1 MKFIN
6 FKLILSI
13 LLLSS
18 INAFAVMDVIHLGSF
33 GKSGA
38 WQAKEF
44 KDGTSKIC
52 YIISKPIATNPS
64 DLNRGEHAFMI
75 TNFQDDGTS
84 HEASV
89 DTGFTFKPKSMVEVR
104 INNLSLIHI

>member
-18 INAFAVMDVIHLGSF
+18 INAFAVIDVVHLGSF

-52 YIISKPIATNPS
+52 YIISKPVATNPS

-75 TNFQDDGTS
+75 TNFQSDGTS

-89 DTGFTFKPKSMVEVR
+89 CLLYTSPSPRDSA
-104 INNLSLIHI
+104 LSRMPSSA

>member
-18 INAFAVMDVIHLGSF
+18 INAFAVIDVVHLGSF

-64 DLNRGEHAFMI
+64 DLNRGEHALMV

-89 DTGFTFKPKSMVEVR
+89 DTGFTFKPKSMVEV
-104 INNLSLIHI
+104 LSLIHI

>member
-18 INAFAVMDVIHLGSF
+18 INAFAVLDTIDLGSF
-33 GKSGA
+33 GKSDA

-44 KDGTSKIC
+44 KDGASKIC
-52 YIISKPIATNPS
+52 FIASKPIATNPS
-64 DLNRGEHAFMI
+64 DLNR
-75 TNFQDDGTS
+75 
-84 HEASV
+84 
-89 DTGFTFKPKSMVEVR
+89 
-104 INNLSLIHI
+104 

>member
-1 MKFIN
+1 MSLRAKFFTNNCFHNCESRYKLAIMKLIN

-18 INAFAVMDVIHLGSF
+18 ISAFAVIDVVHLGSF

-44 KDGTSKIC
+44 KDGQQRFV
-52 YIISKPIATNPS
+52 ISYQS
-64 DLNRGEHAFMI
+64 R
-75 TNFQDDGTS
+75 
-84 HEASV
+84 
-89 DTGFTFKPKSMVEVR
+89 
-104 INNLSLIHI
+104 

>member
-1 MKFIN
+1 MKLIN

-18 INAFAVMDVIHLGSF
+18 ISAFAVIDVVHLGSF

-44 KDGTSKIC
+44 KDGT
-52 YIISKPIATNPS
+52 A
-64 DLNRGEHAFMI
+64 
-75 TNFQDDGTS
+75 
-84 HEASV
+84 
-89 DTGFTFKPKSMVEVR
+89 
-104 INNLSLIHI
+104 

>member
-18 INAFAVMDVIHLGSF
+18 INAFAVIDVVHLGSF

-44 KDGTSKIC
+44 KDGTSKIVELVL
-52 YIISKPIATNPS
+52 P
-64 DLNRGEHAFMI
+64 
-75 TNFQDDGTS
+75 
-84 HEASV
+84 
-89 DTGFTFKPKSMVEVR
+89 TFKES
-104 INNLSLIHI
+104 